1 MGRTIA
7 IVSGKGGTGKTM
19 FAANLGATLA
29 KMGRQTILID
39 MDTGLRNLD
48 LYLGL
53 ENKVVYDVND
63 VMNGLCRI
71 RQAVIKDKTF
81 PGLSFMAASPRRDEG
96 HLTPLHVKVLC
107 ETHGFNS
114 ELIIHAQNELKKLAE
129 KYDYVI
135 LDAAAGVDDGLD
147 MVLGGADEAII
158 VMNPEISSK
167 RDSELVT
174 EILRSKGMQ
183 NIYYIINKI
192 NIRLINAGFAPSM
205 EDVTRGIRNRVIGL
219 IREDENIHISTN
231 LGLPVVFKDN
241 TYIAENFRKIAKR
254 IDDMKN

>member
-96 HLTPLHVKVLC
+96 QLTPLHVKVLC
-107 ETHGFNS
+107 E
-114 ELIIHAQNELKKLAE
+114 KLAE

-192 NIRLINAGFAPSM
+192 NIKLINAGFAPSM

>member
-96 HLTPLHVKVLC
+96 NLTPLHVKVLC
-107 ETHGFNS
+107 E
-114 ELIIHAQNELKKLAE
+114 KLAE

-167 RDSELVT
+167 RDSELIT
-174 EILRSKGMQ
+174 EILKSKGMQ

-192 NIRLINAGFAPSM
+192 NIKLINAGFAPSM

>member
-96 HLTPLHVKVLC
+96 QLTPLHVKVLC
-107 ETHGFNS
+107 E
-114 ELIIHAQNELKKLAE
+114 KLAE

-135 LDAAAGVDDGLD
+135 LDAAAGVDEGLD
-147 MVLGGADEAII
+147 MVLGGADETII

-192 NIRLINAGFAPSM
+192 NIKLINAGFAPSM